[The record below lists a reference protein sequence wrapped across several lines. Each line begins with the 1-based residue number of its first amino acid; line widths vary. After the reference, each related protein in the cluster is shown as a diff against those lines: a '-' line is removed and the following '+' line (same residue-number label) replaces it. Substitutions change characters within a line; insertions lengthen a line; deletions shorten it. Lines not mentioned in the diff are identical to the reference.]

1 MCSFTGKRRQYGVI
15 LSIHEVHNLTKGNC
29 HSSRIKHYYERYHRN
44 GRIQGSS
51 LRQMAYRG
59 YADTVGNDV
68 GSSKTSSTTTQKY
81 VVEISYDGTA
91 FCGFQ
96 LQPKVPTI
104 QGKLEVALQKYLG
117 VSREELVLQGAAR
130 TDSGVHAK
138 QQYIEFFS
146 PRRLDCNKFVH
157 AMNNMLPEDIC
168 VHSLRNV
175 NSDFNV
181 RYCQGK
187 IYTYDISLT
196 RNPFLSRYTHLA
208 NRVLDI
214 DGMRR
219 ASKKFVGARNFR
231 LLTNT
236 TRDVDQRGTDY
247 IRLMYQCDVQ
257 FLDYHAGDIVR
268 IAVMGKGFLYKQVRN
283 MAGVLISVGQGAL
296 STEDVEILVSGDTQ
310 RVTLQK
316 SLYKVAEAKGLTLQ
330 RVYLQD
336 EQIPKD
342 NIFDVLSG

>member
-1 MCSFTGKRRQYGVI
+1 
-15 LSIHEVHNLTKGNC
+15 
-29 HSSRIKHYYERYHRN
+29 
-44 GRIQGSS
+44 
-51 LRQMAYRG
+51 MAYRG
-59 YADTVGNDV
+59 YADTVGNDLD
-68 GSSKTSSTTTQKY
+68 SSKTSATTKQKY
-81 VVEISYDGTA
+81 LVEISYDGTA

-104 QGKLEVALQKYLG
+104 QGKIEMALEKYLG

-146 PRRLDCNKFVH
+146 SRQLDCNNFVR
-157 AMNNMLPEDIC
+157 AMNNMLPEDIG

-175 NSDFNV
+175 KSDFNV

-208 NRVLDI
+208 KRGLDI
-214 DGMRR
+214 DGMQR
-219 ASKKFVGARNFR
+219 ASKSFVGTKNFR

-236 TRDVDQRGTDY
+236 TRDVDQRAGSGVGTDY
-247 IRLMYQCDVQ
+247 TRLIYHCDVQ
-257 FLDYHAGDIVR
+257 LLEYHAGDIVR

-283 MAGVLISVGQGAL
+283 MAGVLIGVGQGAL
-296 STEDVEILVSGDTQ
+296 SMEDVEILVSGDP
-310 RVTLQK
+310 QK
-316 SLYKVAEAKGLTLQ
+316 VAQQKCLYKVAEAKGLTLQ
-330 RVYLQD
+330 RIFLQD

-342 NIFDVLSG
+342 NIFDVLSE